1 MKHALL
7 SLSLSLLTLFSSQ
20 AAQPVLRPAETRRQ
34 LARIQ
39 PEAVRLALEDMA
51 ARWPQRCGQT
61 DRAWC
66 ATLGERR

>member
-7 SLSLSLLTLFSSQ
+7 LLSMLPLFSSP

-66 ATLGERR
+66 ATLG